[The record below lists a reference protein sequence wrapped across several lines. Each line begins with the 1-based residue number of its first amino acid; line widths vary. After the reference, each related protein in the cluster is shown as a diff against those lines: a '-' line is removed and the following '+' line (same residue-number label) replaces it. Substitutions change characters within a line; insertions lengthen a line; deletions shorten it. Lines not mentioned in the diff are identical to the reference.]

1 MLLSRENIQ
10 DARYLLEKFIP
21 NSYDR
26 DILIEFLA
34 NSIIYASKIDNSNW
48 NLNLDKRAKFI
59 RFNVGHE
66 YCIQIK
72 KNEILIICMKNQLKP
87 FFADKSRDI
96 LFQGYSNKVKIN
108 SYYLNKTPDI
118 LSKVPNSV
126 GCLIKPKNL
135 KKYVPIF
142 ESANREFIEYAIK
155 NTTILPIMKH
165 THSLGVIKYIKSVAN
180 REIPNPIY
188 TLSYEELKRYEEK
201 LILKAKRLSLYELR
215 KKALEKQEL
224 KKVNIY
230 SKQYIRNPFVSE
242 YAKRIAKG
250 ICQDCKKPAP
260 FINKITGEPYLET
273 HHIIPLA
280 KGGSDTIDNVIA
292 LCPNCH
298 RKRHYG

>member
-1 MLLSRENIQ
+1 MILSRENIQ

-108 SYYLNKTPDI
+108 SYYLNKKFQI
-118 LSKVPNSV
+118 Q
-126 GCLIKPKNL
+126 
-135 KKYVPIF
+135 
-142 ESANREFIEYAIK
+142 SA
-155 NTTILPIMKH
+155 
-165 THSLGVIKYIKSVAN
+165 V
-180 REIPNPIY
+180 
-188 TLSYEELKRYEEK
+188 
-201 LILKAKRLSLYELR
+201 
-215 KKALEKQEL
+215 
-224 KKVNIY
+224 
-230 SKQYIRNPFVSE
+230 
-242 YAKRIAKG
+242 
-250 ICQDCKKPAP
+250 
-260 FINKITGEPYLET
+260 
-273 HHIIPLA
+273 
-280 KGGSDTIDNVIA
+280 
-292 LCPNCH
+292 
-298 RKRHYG
+298 